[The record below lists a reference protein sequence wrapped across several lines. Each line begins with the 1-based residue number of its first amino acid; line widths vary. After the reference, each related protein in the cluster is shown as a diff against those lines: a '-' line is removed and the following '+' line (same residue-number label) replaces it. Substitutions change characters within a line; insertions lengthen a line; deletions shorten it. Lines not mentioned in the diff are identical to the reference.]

1 MGPEIGMLAAEEL
14 VMSVETCAVGVE
26 IDILGAG
33 AIICSFE
40 APQYAWSG
48 GNWCARRWDLDLAVA
63 NCTYKAYCLLRFQP
77 AINMI
82 PSCYNTGM
90 L

>member
-26 IDILGAG
+26 IDILGVG

-63 NCTYKAYCLLRFQP
+63 NCTYTAYLGFSQLL
-77 AINMI
+77 
-82 PSCYNTGM
+82 T
-90 L
+90 